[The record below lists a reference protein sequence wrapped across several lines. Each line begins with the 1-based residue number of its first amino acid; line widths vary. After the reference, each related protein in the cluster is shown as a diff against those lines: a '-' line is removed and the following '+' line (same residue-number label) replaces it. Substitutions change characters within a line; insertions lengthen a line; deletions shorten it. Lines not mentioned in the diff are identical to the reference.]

1 LKRRASVRLAFT
13 AGIIISFAIVAL
25 GIAAPPSANGLS
37 QTSLYAGG
45 HPFGIGEQQ
54 VYLIDRESTLA
65 VRWRNRNGD
74 LMTKTFHYH
83 ARTSVAWTIEG
94 ISSAG
99 GPVLGV
105 ATAAPTPS
113 GTSSPVAPLP
123 SPSASAP
130 SPLPSPTLDARGAGS
145 IAPGSALAEFAPA
158 SVLLSS
164 IASDLPDIG
173 KPWPSTG
180 DVWLPFGTMTIDL
193 NNEITAASGDQD
205 ANVAQI
211 ASTGTTTFR
220 AKVKVAGFG
229 TATLRGTGSATSSS
243 FLETQNRLLL
253 GMALTANSHG
263 NAAAGDQHGT
273 YDVGV
278 KMAIKLVRY
287 VPGIPPYTGSPG
299 FVPAS
304 GFLGGTTAPDTGMY
318 ATTVP
323 DRVAIPAATD
333 TGYVPPPAGGATPYE
348 SALPEMSLPPIPL
361 PMASDQPAASP
372 PAAPTPTPQPT
383 HY

>member
-1 LKRRASVRLAFT
+1 VKRRASVRLALT
-13 AGIIISFAIVAL
+13 ACFIISFAVVAL
-25 GIAAPPSANGLS
+25 GIAAPPGADGAA

-65 VRWRNRNGD
+65 VRWRNHDGD
-74 LMTKTFHYH
+74 LTTKTFHYH

-94 ISSAG
+94 LSSAG

-113 GTSSPVAPLP
+113 GTTSPAAPLP
-123 SPSASAP
+123 SPLASPP
-130 SPLPSPTLDARGAGS
+130 SPSPSPTLDAHGAGS

-158 SVLLSS
+158 SILLSS
-164 IASDLPDIG
+164 VESDLPDIG

-180 DVWLPFGTMTIDL
+180 EVWLPFGAMTIDL
-193 NNEITAASGDQD
+193 SNEIMAATGDQD

-211 ASTGTTTFR
+211 ASTGTTDFR

-229 TATLRGTGSATSSS
+229 TATLRGTGSATSTS

-263 NAAAGDQHGT
+263 NAAAGQQHGT

-278 KMAIKLVRY
+278 KIAIKLY
-287 VPGIPPYTGSPG
+287 KFVPGIPPFTGSPG

-304 GFLGGTTAPDTGMY
+304 GYLGETTAPDTGIY
-318 ATTVP
+318 ATAVP
-323 DRVAIPAATD
+323 DKVSIPAATD
-333 TGYVPPPAGGATPYE
+333 TGYVPPPAGGATPYQ